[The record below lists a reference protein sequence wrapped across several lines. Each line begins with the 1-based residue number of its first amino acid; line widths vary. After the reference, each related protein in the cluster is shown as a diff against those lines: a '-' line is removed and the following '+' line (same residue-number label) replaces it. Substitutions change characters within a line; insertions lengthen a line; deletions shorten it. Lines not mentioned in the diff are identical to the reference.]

1 MILEE
6 ERHILNGREV
16 IFRSPKIEEADMLI
30 KYLKTVTG
38 ETRFLMCESDEV
50 QFTTE
55 SEIEF
60 LKEHNDSPKGLLML
74 AFVDGEHA
82 RRRNICG

>member
-6 ERHILNGREV
+6 ERHILNGKEV
-16 IFRSPKIEEADMLI
+16 VFRSPKIEEADMLI

-50 QFTTE
+50 KYTTE
-55 SEIEF
+55 SEVEF
-60 LKEHNDSPKGLLML
+60 LKEHNESSKGLLML
-74 AFVDGEHA
+74 AFVE
-82 RRRNICG
+82 RLRLQKV